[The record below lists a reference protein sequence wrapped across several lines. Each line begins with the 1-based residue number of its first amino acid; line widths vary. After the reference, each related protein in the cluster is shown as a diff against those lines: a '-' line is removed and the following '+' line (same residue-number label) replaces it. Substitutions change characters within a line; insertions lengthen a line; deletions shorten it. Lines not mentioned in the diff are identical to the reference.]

1 MSAGSLDAQ
10 SACGKDS
17 SSRRQMDNEASGK
30 EITSACM
37 IKKPRKNRVL

>member
-30 EITSACM
+30 ETSSAMEKVFQTCD
-37 IKKPRKNRVL
+37 